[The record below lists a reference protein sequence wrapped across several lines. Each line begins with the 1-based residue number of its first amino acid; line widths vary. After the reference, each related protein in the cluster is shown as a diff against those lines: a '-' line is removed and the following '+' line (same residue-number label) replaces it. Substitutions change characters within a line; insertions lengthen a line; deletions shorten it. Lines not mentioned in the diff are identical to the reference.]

1 MTKIA
6 TDFASKL
13 AVAFVAVAMIF
24 AAFAPAAQAQTTED
38 LQQMINDLL
47 AQVAQLQG
55 QTSGGTGSSV
65 MNCSSFLSD
74 LSQGT
79 SNAEVMRLQQFLNMD
94 PDTRVAPAGSPGSAG
109 METEFYGP
117 ATAAAVSKFQV
128 KYRAEILS
136 PLGLVNPT
144 GYWGA
149 GSRAKANALCSETV
163 VTTPDTDEDATDEDE
178 DEDMEE
184 EDDFELGGSASLDTF
199 ELDDGESAIE
209 EGDEDISIGEI
220 TVEFTNGDAEIS
232 RLDITLEGATSD
244 QPWDAFDTISLWVDG
259 DKIAEVDASDEDDYL
274 DEDAGELRF
283 SNLNLIGMEDEEM
296 EIVVAASVQNNLDD
310 DERTEWT
317 LEVSSMRFFDAD
329 GVAETVGN
337 PAGSDNSQ
345 FDIEEAGENEEL
357 SISLAS
363 SNPDS
368 TDIIVD
374 TDQDTDD
381 VTIMI
386 ADLEAEDNDI
396 ELNRVVVLV
405 ETDGATTTDVV
416 DEVRVV
422 IDGKSFK
429 AESIGGTP
437 GATSTIT
444 SNRSVFDNVD
454 EQGVWYSFDIDGD
467 VVIDEGDE
475 VEMEVVVDFNDTDD
489 GARYQNGQMI
499 SASVPSLVRDLW
511 QAEGAD
517 DLDNTQ
523 FSGTAIGD
531 NHLLVAEGILVPVDE
546 FSSVVSKVDSD
557 GKVYQYQ
564 LKFDVTSVEDTFYI
578 TNNATSSASAVKGV
592 KFGVDGSIG
601 TGSATGVLTSSAKR
615 TGGVFKVD
623 EGRTE
628 TFTLTVTVDPQD
640 SGSYVVGLEEV
651 WYSTDTDGINGAI
664 QYDVTPLADFE
675 SDPQSIVGGV

>member
-94 PDTRVAPAGSPGSAG
+94 PDTRVAAAGSVGSAG

-163 VTTPDTDEDATDEDE
+163 VTTPDTDEEATDED
-178 DEDMEE
+178 DEDMDE

-199 ELDDGESAIE
+199 EVDDGESTIE
-209 EGDEDISIGEI
+209 EGDEDVEIGEI

-232 RLDITLEGATSD
+232 RLDVTLVGAASD

-259 DKIAEVDASDEDDYL
+259 DMIAGVDASDEDDYL
-274 DEDAGELRF
+274 DEDIGELRF
-283 SNLNLIGMEDEEM
+283 SNLNLVGMEDEEM

-310 DERTEWT
+310 DETTDWDLQVT
-317 LEVSSMRFFDAD
+317 SMRFFDAD
-329 GVAETVGN
+329 GVAETVED
-337 PAGSDNSQ
+337 PANGDVSE
-345 FDIEEAGENEEL
+345 FEIEEAGENEEL
-357 SISLAS
+357 NVSLAS

-368 TDIIVD
+368 TDIVVD
-374 TDQDTDD
+374 TDSDTDD

-386 ADLEAEDNDI
+386 ADIEAEDNDI
-396 ELNRVVVLV
+396 ELNRVVVRV
-405 ETDGATTTDVV
+405 DTSATTADVV
-416 DEVRVV
+416 DDIRVV
-422 IDGKSFK
+422 IDGQSFD
-429 AESIGGTP
+429 AES
-437 GATSTIT
+437 
-444 SNRSVFDNVD
+444 FDNTDGLD
-454 EQGVWYSFDIDGD
+454 EGYSETNGNTSVWYLFDIDGD
-467 VVIDEGDE
+467 VVIDEDDE

-489 GARYQNGQMI
+489 GANYSNGTAI
-499 SASVPSLVRDLW
+499 SATVGTAELLEW
-511 QAEGAD
+511 EAEGAD
-517 DLDNTQ
+517 DLEHSSPNQ
-523 FSGTAIGD
+523 FSGSANGED
-531 NHLLVAEGILVPVDE
+531 HLLVADGIILPI
-546 FSSVVSKVDSD
+546 D
-557 GKVYQYQ
+557 GVETSTDTQGDNDQ
-564 LKFDVTSVEDTFYI
+564 TGIFTIEFDVTAVEGDFYI
-578 TNNATSSASAVKGV
+578 TDDVFEGGVATTGVKYFVDGPGSATSS
-592 KFGVDGSIG
+592 
-601 TGSATGVLTSSAKR
+601 GVLSS
-615 TGGVFKVD
+615 TGDEDEPGVFTVE
-623 EGRTE
+623 EGETE
-628 TFTLTVTVDPQD
+628 TFTLTVTVDTNVTGQHRVQL
-640 SGSYVVGLEEV
+640 SEV
-651 WYSTDTDGINGAI
+651 NYTDETDGESGVGTSYTPNPAQDFRTSYKNINAN
-664 QYDVTPLADFE
+664 
-675 SDPQSIVGGV
+675 

>member
-94 PDTRVAPAGSPGSAG
+94 PDTRVAAAGSVGSAG

-128 KYRAEILS
+128 KYRADILS

-163 VTTPDTDEDATDEDE
+163 VTTPDTDEDATDED
-178 DEDMEE
+178 DEDMDE

-199 ELDDGESAIE
+199 EVDDGESTIE
-209 EGDEDISIGEI
+209 EGDEDVEIGEI

-232 RLDITLEGATSD
+232 RLDVTLSGATSD

-259 DKIAEVDASDEDDYL
+259 DMIAEVDASDEDDYL
-274 DEDAGELRF
+274 DEDIGELRF
-283 SNLNLIGMEDEEM
+283 SNLNLVGMEDEEM

-310 DERTEWT
+310 DETTDWDLQVT
-317 LEVSSMRFFDAD
+317 SMRFFDAD
-329 GVAETVGN
+329 GVAETVED
-337 PAGSDNSQ
+337 PANGDVSE
-345 FDIEEAGENEEL
+345 FEIEEAGENEEL
-357 SISLAS
+357 NVSLAS

-368 TDIIVD
+368 TDIVVD
-374 TDQDTDD
+374 TDSDTDD

-386 ADLEAEDNDI
+386 ADIEAEDNDI
-396 ELNRVVVLV
+396 ELNRVVVRV
-405 ETDGATTTDVV
+405 DTSATTADVV
-416 DEVRVV
+416 DDIRVV
-422 IDGKSFK
+422 IDGQSFD
-429 AESIGGTP
+429 AES
-437 GATSTIT
+437 
-444 SNRSVFDNVD
+444 FDNTDGLD
-454 EQGVWYSFDIDGD
+454 EGYSETNGNTSVWYLFDIDGD
-467 VVIDEGDE
+467 VVIDEDDE

-489 GARYQNGQMI
+489 GANYSNGTAI
-499 SASVPSLVRDLW
+499 SATVGTAELLEW
-511 QAEGAD
+511 EAEGAD
-517 DLDNTQ
+517 DLEHSSPNQ
-523 FSGTAIGD
+523 FSGSANGED
-531 NHLLVAEGILVPVDE
+531 HLLVADGIILPLDGVETSTDTQGDNDQTGIFTIDFEVTAVEGD
-546 FSSVVSKVDSD
+546 
-557 GKVYQYQ
+557 
-564 LKFDVTSVEDTFYI
+564 FYI
-578 TNNATSSASAVKGV
+578 TDDVFEGGVATTGVKYSVDGPGSATSS
-592 KFGVDGSIG
+592 
-601 TGSATGVLTSSAKR
+601 GVLSS
-615 TGGVFKVD
+615 TGDEDTTDVFTVR
-623 EGRTE
+623 EGETE
-628 TFTLTVTVDPQD
+628 TFTLTVTVDASATGQHRVTLTEVNYTDEDDGESGVGSSYTPNPAQD
-640 SGSYVVGLEEV
+640 FRTSYKN
-651 WYSTDTDGINGAI
+651 INAN
-664 QYDVTPLADFE
+664 
-675 SDPQSIVGGV
+675 